1 MFIDDRDR
9 GQLVRGPALRGAGS
23 AGGGS
28 ALTAVALAL
37 PRLIGLGRFKTSRAL
52 IVGGLLLA
60 VIVFIAL
67 TAGMLYPGDP
77 RDMVGPA
84 NLWPGVDPRFP
95 LGTDMMGRDM
105 AAAMAHSASISLI
118 VGVAATAVALIVGVT
133 FGALAGYCGGV
144 VDDIL
149 MRISELFQTMPGLLF
164 TIIIVVILGPSIASI
179 TFAIGITS
187 WPQIARLVRAEA
199 FRVRQL
205 DFVLAAVAMGMS
217 PARVILRH
225 VLPNSLAPVVVAAS
239 ILVAQAILSDAS
251 LSFLGLGD
259 PNVMSWGSMVGAG
272 RPMLRTAWYMTALP
286 GGAIFLTVMSFML
299 IGNGLNDLFNPRT
312 SVE

>member
-1 MFIDDRDR
+1 MTT
-9 GQLVRGPALRGAGS
+9 QP
-23 AGGGS
+23 
-28 ALTAVALAL
+28 LAL
-37 PRLIGLGRFKTSRAL
+37 PRLVALRRLRAPRAL
-52 IVGGLLLA
+52 VLGLALLA
-60 VIVFIAL
+60 VILFIAL
-67 TAGMLYPGDP
+67 TAGYFYPGDP
-77 RDMVGPA
+77 RDMVGRA
-84 NLWPGVDPRFP
+84 SLWPGVDPRFP

-105 AAAMAHSASISLI
+105 AGAMAHAASISLI
-118 VGVAATAVALIVGVT
+118 VGIAATATALAVGIL
-133 FGALAGYCGGV
+133 FGALAGYFGGV
-144 VDDIL
+144 VDDVL
-149 MRISELFQTMPGLLF
+149 MRISELFQTMPSLLF
-164 TIIIVVILGPSIASI
+164 TIILVVILGPSIASI

-199 FRVRQL
+199 LRVRQL
-205 DFVLAAVAMGMS
+205 DFVQAAVTMGMGHT
-217 PARVILRH
+217 RIILRH

-299 IGNGLNDLFNPRT
+299 IGNGLNDALNPRT
-312 SVE
+312 PVR

>member
-1 MFIDDRDR
+1 M
-9 GQLVRGPALRGAGS
+9 
-23 AGGGS
+23 
-28 ALTAVALAL
+28 TAIALAL
-37 PRLIGLGRFKTSRAL
+37 PQLVRVRWIRTSRAL
-52 IVGGLLLA
+52 TIGVVMLAAIVL
-60 VIVFIAL
+60 VAL
-67 TAGMLYPGDP
+67 TANVVYPGDP
-77 RDMVGPA
+77 RDMVGPPS
-84 NLWPGVDPRFP
+84 LWPGADARFP

-118 VGVAATAVALIVGVT
+118 VGIAATTVALAVGIT

-164 TIIIVVILGPSIASI
+164 TIILVVILGPSIASI

-199 FRVRQL
+199 LRVRQL
-205 DFVLAAVAMGMS
+205 DFVLAAVAMGMT

-239 ILVAQAILSDAS
+239 ILVAQAILADAS

-299 IGNGLNDLFNPRT
+299 IGNGLNDLLNPRT
-312 SVE
+312 GSE

>member
-1 MFIDDRDR
+1 MASPT
-9 GQLVRGPALRGAGS
+9 LTLR
-23 AGGGS
+23 
-28 ALTAVALAL
+28 
-37 PRLIGLGRFKTSRAL
+37 RFPVLLRINTSRVLVA
-52 IVGGLLLA
+52 GLLLLA
-60 VIVFIAL
+60 TIVFIAL
-67 TAGMLYPGDP
+67 TANYFYPGDP
-77 RDMVGPA
+77 RDMVGPPSI
-84 NLWPGVDPRFP
+84 WPGVDPRFP

-105 AAAMAHSASISLI
+105 AAAMAHSASVSLI
-118 VGVAATAVALIVGVT
+118 VGVAATAVALVVGIT
-133 FGALAGYCGGV
+133 FGALAGYFGGV
-144 VDDIL
+144 VDDVL
-149 MRISELFQTMPGLLF
+149 MRISELFQTMPSLLF
-164 TIIIVVILGPSIASI
+164 TIILVVILGPSIASI

-199 FRVRQL
+199 LRVRQL
-205 DFVLAAVAMGMS
+205 DFVNAAVTMGMGHTRIIF
-217 PARVILRH
+217 AH

-299 IGNGLNDLFNPRT
+299 IGNGLNDVLNPRT
-312 SVE
+312 PVR

>member
-1 MFIDDRDR
+1 MSVQAI
-9 GQLVRGPALRGAGS
+9 VLRRV
-23 AGGGS
+23 
-28 ALTAVALAL
+28 AVL
-37 PRLIGLGRFKTSRAL
+37 RRINGSRAL
-52 IVGGLLLA
+52 AAGLVLLA
-60 VIVFIAL
+60 AVVFVAV
-67 TAGMLYPGDP
+67 TAGYFYPGDP

-84 NLWPGVDPRFP
+84 SIWPGVDRRFP

-105 AAAMAHSASISLI
+105 AAAMAHAAGISLT
-118 VGVAATAVALIVGVT
+118 VGVAATALALLVGTT
-133 FGALAGYCGGV
+133 FGALAGYFGGV
-144 VDDIL
+144 VDDVL
-149 MRISELFQTMPGLLF
+149 MRISELFQTMPSLLF
-164 TIIIVVILGPSIASI
+164 TIILVVILGPSIASI

-199 FRVRQL
+199 LRVRQL
-205 DFVLAAVAMGMS
+205 DFVHAAVTMGMGH
-217 PARVILRH
+217 ARIILVH

-259 PNVMSWGSMVGAG
+259 PNIMSWGSMVGAG

-299 IGNGLNDLFNPRT
+299 IGNGLNDLLNPRT
-312 SVE
+312 PVR